1 MVLEMKSESGPH
13 SMATV
18 LRLLQPQV
26 CPQIGKEG
34 LIGSSGQKECAVLPL
49 LLPLSNL
56 VEEGGG
62 GGGAGGVD
70 MPK

>member
-1 MVLEMKSESGPH
+1 
-13 SMATV
+13 MATV

-62 GGGAGGVD
+62 GAGGVD